1 MRKTL
6 NEWLDDYAVCH
17 RHPLNKRIH
26 WLCVPLIVW
35 SLLAL
40 LWLLP
45 LPAADSLP
53 PMLQG
58 LANVAVLVIV
68 LASIY
73 YWRLAPRL
81 ALGMLLFITLAL
93 WLGMRLAELLAVPL
107 WLLPVL
113 VFVAAWIGQFIGHHI
128 EGKKPSFFKDLQF
141 LLIGP
146 VWCLEQLYRR
156 LGRGR

>member
-1 MRKTL
+1 VSKSL
-6 NEWLDDYAVCH
+6 QQWLDDYAVCH
-17 RHPLNKRIH
+17 QHPHNKRIH

-45 LPAADSLP
+45 LPLAATLP
-53 PMLQG
+53 QPLQP
-58 LANVAVLVIV
+58 LANVAVLVIL

-81 ALGMLLFITLAL
+81 AIGMLLFSAASL
-93 WLGMRLAELLAVPL
+93 WLGLQIAGLLAVPL
-107 WLLPVL
+107 WLLAVV
-113 VFVAAWIGQFIGHHI
+113 VFVLAWIGQFIGHHI
-128 EGKKPSFFKDLQF
+128 EGKKPSFFKDLQY

-146 VWCLEQLYRR
+146 VWCLENLYRR
-156 LGRGR
+156 LGVSA

>member
-1 MRKTL
+1 MSRDLQK
-6 NEWLDDYAVCH
+6 WLDDYAVCH
-17 RHPLNKRIH
+17 QHPRNKRIH

-45 LPAADSLP
+45 LPLAAKLP
-53 PMLQG
+53 QAWQP
-58 LANVAVLVIV
+58 LANVAVLLIL

-81 ALGMLLFITLAL
+81 AIGMLLFSALSL
-93 WLGMRLAELLAVPL
+93 WLGLQLAALMNVAVWLLAL
-107 WLLPVL
+107 L
-113 VFVAAWIGQFIGHHI
+113 VFVLAWIGQFIGHHI
-128 EGKKPSFFKDLQF
+128 EGKKPSFFKDLQY

-146 VWCLEQLYRR
+146 VWCLEHLYRR
-156 LGRGR
+156 FGISA